1 MIALYII
8 LGIVA
13 GACITW
19 LATATL
25 RRRKIVLDI
34 QTKTEN
40 DLLLKTKEEL
50 NNQCDTARVNLGKLE
65 ESLRQATDS
74 YNKLS
79 SATAEI
85 EQVFSKLSINKQE
98 LDKQIAVNEAKIS
111 HATELYQERE
121 EKLNSLFEQYAEK
134 QSQQSEQWRE
144 EAIQSY
150 KEVLKDQALASS
162 IIGDQIQKAQQQLN
176 DLRRS
181 VQAAI
186 EERKRAAA
194 ESDKQNFYRMVLSE
208 RDLAEIYEI
217 RKIIPILRNAEPINK
232 VIWKCY
238 YEKPCNAMIGRI
250 LGDLPHTGIYK
261 ITNLVNGMC
270 YVGQSIDIASRF
282 KQHIKRGLGAETP
295 TQNKLYPAMAEFG
308 PENFT
313 FEMIEECP
321 GSQLNEREDF
331 WQDYFQARTFGY
343 SIK

>member
-1 MIALYII
+1 MTALYII
-8 LGIVA
+8 LGIVV
-13 GACITW
+13 GAAVVW
-19 LATATL
+19 FATATL
-25 RRRKIVLDI
+25 RRQKIVLDV
-34 QTKTEN
+34 QAKAEN

-50 NNQCDTARVNLGKLE
+50 NTQCEVARIDLAKIK
-65 ESLRQATDS
+65 ESLQQMTASYGETQTALIELKQAFETI
-74 YNKLS
+74 
-79 SATAEI
+79 SAD
-85 EQVFSKLSINKQE
+85 KQE
-98 LDKQIAVNEAKIS
+98 LDKQVAVNEAKIS
-111 HATELYQERE
+111 HANELYQERE

-134 QSQQSEQWRE
+134 QSQQSEQWRDD
-144 EAIQSY
+144 AIKAY
-150 KEVLKDQALASS
+150 EEVLKDQVAASQT
-162 IIGDQIQKAQQQLN
+162 IAQQIQEEQQKLD

-186 EERKRAAA
+186 DERKRAAA
-194 ESDKQNFYRMVLSE
+194 ESDKQDFYRMVLSE

-238 YEKPCNAMIGRI
+238 YEKPCNAMIGRV
-250 LGDLPHTGIYK
+250 LGDSPHTGIYK

-270 YVGQSIDIASRF
+270 YVGQSVDLAARF
-282 KQHIKRGLGAETP
+282 RQHIKRGLGAETP
-295 TQNKLYPAMAEFG
+295 TQNKLYPAMAEYG

-321 GSQLNEREDF
+321 GNQLNEREDF

>member
-8 LGIVA
+8 LGIVV

-50 NNQCDTARVNLGKLE
+50 NNQCNAAHIDLAKTK
-65 ESLRQATDS
+65 ESLQQMIVSYGETQTALIELKQAFETI
-74 YNKLS
+74 
-79 SATAEI
+79 SA
-85 EQVFSKLSINKQE
+85 NKQE
-98 LDKQIAVNEAKIS
+98 LDKQVAVNEAKIS

-134 QSQQSEQWRE
+134 QSQQSEQWRK

-150 KEVLKDQALASS
+150 EEVLKDQALASQT
-162 IIGDQIQKAQQQLN
+162 IGYQIQEAQQQLD

-186 EERKRAAA
+186 DERKRAAA
-194 ESDKQNFYRMVLSE
+194 ESDKQDFYRMVLSE

-238 YEKPCNAMIGRI
+238 YEKPCNAMIGRV

-270 YVGQSIDIASRF
+270 YVGQSVDLSARF
-282 KQHIKRGLGAETP
+282 RQHIKRGLGAETP